1 MDIVERQFHVIMVL
15 EVERQ
20 RILTA
25 KHLPTSDE
33 RAFLPSSDSGW
44 KMLDTCSISVSP
56 IQQPDSLSFARFAA
70 YRGNL
75 RSPRREHSQ
84 RSDTQ
89 ALATWG

>member
-1 MDIVERQFHVIMVL
+1 MWLPEPCYHSIGSGFLRMF
-15 EVERQ
+15 
-20 RILTA
+20 TA
-25 KHLPTSDE
+25 QIFPTSDE
-33 RAFLPSSDSGW
+33 RAFTPSSDSGW
-44 KMLDTCSISVSP
+44 KMLDTCSTSASP

-75 RSPRREHSQ
+75 RSPRREYSQ